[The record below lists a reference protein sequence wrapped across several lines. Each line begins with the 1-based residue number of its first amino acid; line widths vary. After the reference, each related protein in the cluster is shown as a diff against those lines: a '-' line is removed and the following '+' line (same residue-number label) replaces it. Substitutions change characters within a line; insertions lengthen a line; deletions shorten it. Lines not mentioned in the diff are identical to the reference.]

1 MHTAEWIW
9 LYKRFGYTGDYEF
22 PISSELV
29 QRRPE
34 AFGEPGAKHQFEAKM
49 TKLQG
54 IGPYEYDMASTSP

>member
-1 MHTAEWIW
+1 MNS
-9 LYKRFGYTGDYEF
+9 LFRVNY
-22 PISSELV
+22 V

-54 IGPYEYDMASTSP
+54 IGP